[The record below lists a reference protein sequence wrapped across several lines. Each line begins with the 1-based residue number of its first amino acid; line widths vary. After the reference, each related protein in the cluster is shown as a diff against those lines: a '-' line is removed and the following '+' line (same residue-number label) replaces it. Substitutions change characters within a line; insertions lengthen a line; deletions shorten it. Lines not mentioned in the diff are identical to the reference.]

1 MVYGGDLNVFPRPD
15 DPIATGSQPTPSDQ
29 LAPLYEAGLHNL
41 WDNLVADVPA
51 SAYSYSFEGQAQ
63 TLDHLFVNDALYGDL
78 VQVRA
83 AHINADWP
91 AEFTGD
97 GSRGSSDHDPQVAR
111 FRSRASL
118 TVADTSVVEGD
129 QGTRQLTFTA
139 TRVPAAVPAGAAL
152 RHDASA
158 SRRRLARTSTRTSA
172 ARCWPPGRRR
182 WRSRC
187 RCAVTVS
194 GRRTRS

>member
-1 MVYGGDLNVFPRPD
+1 MGHPRRAGAR
-15 DPIATGSQPTPSDQ
+15 IGLLVQ
-29 LAPLYEAGLHNL
+29 LR
-41 WDNLVADVPA
+41 
-51 SAYSYSFEGQAQ
+51 GQAQ

-83 AHINADWP
+83 AHVNADWP

-118 TVADTSVVEGD
+118 TVTDTSVVEGD

-139 TRVPAAVPAGAAL
+139 TVSRPLSQPVLLCAATVGVTAQIGSDFDPYVGCRTLAAGQTSVAFPVTVRGDRKRESDEKLTLLVAGVPGL
-152 RHDASA
+152 
-158 SRRRLARTSTRTSA
+158 RLAD
-172 ARCWPPGRRR
+172 PL
-182 WRSRC
+182 
-187 RCAVTVS
+187 AVGTI
-194 GRRTRS
+194 TNDD